1 MSENVLTKNIFLTLQ
16 NVIIELALVSKIDK
30 QGAAGK
36 TGLKVEFLH
45 PPTLL
50 EVQARGDVACDS
62 LNGFSDSSKIQ

>member
-1 MSENVLTKNIFLTLQ
+1 M
-16 NVIIELALVSKIDK
+16 SKIDK

-50 EVQARGDVACDS
+50 DVQARGDVACDR
-62 LNGFSDSSKIQ
+62 LNCFSDSSRIT